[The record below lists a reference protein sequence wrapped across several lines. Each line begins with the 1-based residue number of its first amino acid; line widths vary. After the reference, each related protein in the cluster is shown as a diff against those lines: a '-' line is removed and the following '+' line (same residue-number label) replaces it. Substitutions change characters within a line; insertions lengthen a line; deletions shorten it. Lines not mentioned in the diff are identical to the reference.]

1 MKVTPR
7 ARAKRGEGERTA
19 EAILEAADVLLV
31 GSGSEDAV
39 SIRAVADAVGL
50 TPAAIYRHFP
60 DKETLLFAVCAQHFD
75 RITEEVAVP
84 ALDSTDD
91 PIDAL
96 RRLAEAYVHFGV
108 ENPEHYRIMFMRR
121 QDHRPE
127 QYAAERVLETGL
139 FGVVLPVV
147 QRGIDEGRFRAGV
160 TDPLLIAWVLWMAV
174 HGITSAAVAMPNF
187 PAPPLDLQ
195 LTVTVDAVLHGLLVD
210 GNDGNDGNDGDDGD
224 DGG

>member
-1 MKVTPR
+1 MKVAPR

-19 EAILEAADVLLV
+19 EAILDAADALLM

-39 SIRAVADAVGL
+39 AIRGVADAVGL

-60 DKETLLFAVCAQHFD
+60 DKETLLFAVCARHFD
-75 RITEEVAVP
+75 SITEQVAVP
-84 ALDSTDD
+84 ALESADD

-96 RRLAEAYVHFGV
+96 RRLGEAYVHFGV

-127 QYAAERVLETGL
+127 QYAAEQVMETGL

-147 QRGIDEGRFRAGV
+147 QRGIDEGRFRPEL
-160 TDPLLIAWVLWMAV
+160 TDPLMIAWVLWMAV

-187 PAPPLDLQ
+187 PAPPLDVQLQ
-195 LTVTVDAVLHGLLVD
+195 ATIDAIFHGLLAD
-210 GNDGNDGNDGDDGD
+210 PT
-224 DGG
+224 

>member
-1 MKVTPR
+1 MKATPR

-19 EAILEAADVLLV
+19 EAILDAADALLI

-39 SIRAVADAVGL
+39 AIRGVAQAVGL

-60 DKETLLFAVCAQHFD
+60 DKETLLFAVCARHFD
-75 RITEEVAVP
+75 SITEDVALP
-84 ALDSTDD
+84 ALESTDD
-91 PIDAL
+91 PIEAL
-96 RRLAEAYVHFGV
+96 RRLAEAYVRFGV

-121 QDHRPE
+121 QDHRPD

-147 QRGIDEGRFRAGV
+147 QRGIDDGRFRDDV
-160 TDPLLIAWVLWMAV
+160 TDPLLIAWVLWMGV

-187 PAPPLDLQ
+187 PAPPLEVQ
-195 LTVTVDAVLHGLLVD
+195 LAATVDALLNGLLAD
-210 GNDGNDGNDGDDGD
+210 
-224 DGG
+224 

>member
-19 EAILEAADVLLV
+19 EAILDAADVLLV

-39 SIRAVADAVGL
+39 SIRGVADAVGL

-60 DKETLLFAVCAQHFD
+60 DKEGLLFAVCARHFD
-75 RITEEVAVP
+75 SITDEVAVP
-84 ALDSTDD
+84 ALASSED
-91 PIDAL
+91 PIEAL
-96 RRLAEAYVHFGV
+96 RQLADAYVRFGV
-108 ENPEHYRIMFMRR
+108 EHPEHYRIMFMRR
-121 QDHRPE
+121 EDHRPE

-139 FGVVLPVV
+139 FGVVIPVV
-147 QRGIDEGRFRAGV
+147 QRGIDEGRFRPDL

-187 PAPPLDLQ
+187 PAPPLDVQ
-195 LTVTVDAVLHGLLVD
+195 IDATLDATLRGLLAPEPV
-210 GNDGNDGNDGDDGD
+210 
-224 DGG
+224 

>member
-19 EAILEAADVLLV
+19 EAILDAADELLV

-39 SIRAVADAVGL
+39 SIRGVADAVGL

-60 DKETLLFAVCAQHFD
+60 DKEGLLFAVCARHFD
-75 RITEEVAVP
+75 SITDEVAVP
-84 ALDSTDD
+84 ALGSSDD

-96 RRLAEAYVHFGV
+96 RALAVAYVRFGV
-108 ENPEHYRIMFMRR
+108 EHPEHYRIMFMRR
-121 QDHRPE
+121 EDHRPE

-147 QRGIDEGRFRAGV
+147 QRGIDEGRFRADL
-160 TDPLLIAWVLWMAV
+160 TDPLLVAWVLWMAV

-187 PAPPLDLQ
+187 PAPPLELQ
-195 LTVTVDAVLHGLLVD
+195 IEATLGAMLD
-210 GNDGNDGNDGDDGD
+210 GILAR
-224 DGG
+224 

>member
-1 MKVTPR
+1 MKVAPR
-7 ARAKRGEGERTA
+7 TRAKRGEGERTA
-19 EAILEAADVLLV
+19 EAILDAADTLLM

-39 SIRAVADAVGL
+39 SIRGVADAVGL

-60 DKETLLFAVCAQHFD
+60 DKETLLFAVCARHFD
-75 RITEEVAVP
+75 SITEDVAVP
-84 ALDSTDD
+84 ALESADD

-96 RRLAEAYVHFGV
+96 RRLAAAYVHFGV

-121 QDHRPE
+121 QDHRPD

-147 QRGIDEGRFRAGV
+147 QQGIDGGRYRPEL
-160 TDPLLIAWVLWMAV
+160 TDPLMIAWVLWMAV

-187 PAPPLDLQ
+187 PAPPLDVQ
-195 LTVTVDAVLHGLLVD
+195 LDATIDAILGGLLAPEPH
-210 GNDGNDGNDGDDGD
+210 
-224 DGG
+224 

>member
-1 MKVTPR
+1 VKVAPR

-19 EAILEAADVLLV
+19 EAILDAADALLV

-39 SIRAVADAVGL
+39 AIRGVADAVGL

-60 DKETLLFAVCAQHFD
+60 DKETLLFAVCARHFD
-75 RITEEVAVP
+75 SITEDVAVP
-84 ALDSTDD
+84 ALASADD

-96 RRLAEAYVHFGV
+96 RRLADAYVRFGV

-127 QYAAERVLETGL
+127 QYAAEQVLETGL

-147 QRGIDEGRFRAGV
+147 QQGIDEGRFRPEL
-160 TDPLLIAWVLWMAV
+160 TDPLMIAWVLWMAV

-187 PAPPLDLQ
+187 PAPPLDVQLQ
-195 LTVTVDAVLHGLLVD
+195 ATIDAILGGLLAP
-210 GNDGNDGNDGDDGD
+210 
-224 DGG
+224 

>member
-1 MKVTPR
+1 MKVAPR

-19 EAILEAADVLLV
+19 EAILDAADALLM

-39 SIRAVADAVGL
+39 SVRAVADAVGL

-60 DKETLLFAVCAQHFD
+60 DKETLLFAVCARHFD
-75 RITEEVAVP
+75 SITEDVAVP
-84 ALDSTDD
+84 TLEAADD
-91 PIDAL
+91 PVDAL
-96 RRLAEAYVHFGV
+96 RRLGEAYVRFGV

-147 QRGIDEGRFRAGV
+147 QRGIDEGRYRPELD
-160 TDPLLIAWVLWMAV
+160 DPLMIAWVLWMAV

-187 PAPPLDLQ
+187 PAPPLDVQ
-195 LTVTVDAVLHGLLVD
+195 LDATLDAVLHGLLAD
-210 GNDGNDGNDGDDGD
+210 PT
-224 DGG
+224 

>member
-7 ARAKRGEGERTA
+7 ERAKRGEGERTA
-19 EAILEAADVLLV
+19 EAILDVADELLV
-31 GSGSEDAV
+31 GSGSEEAV

-60 DKETLLFAVCAQHFD
+60 DKASLLFAVCARHFD
-75 RITEEVAVP
+75 SITDEVAAP
-84 ALDSTDD
+84 ALASSDD

-108 ENPEHYRIMFMRR
+108 EHPEHYRIMFMRR
-121 QDHRPE
+121 EDHRPD

-147 QRGIDEGRFRAGV
+147 QRGIDEGRFRPEV
-160 TDPLLIAWVLWMAV
+160 TDPLLVAWVLWMGV

-187 PAPPLDLQ
+187 PAPPLEVQ
-195 LTVTVDAVLHGLLVD
+195 LTATVDALLHGLLAD
-210 GNDGNDGNDGDDGD
+210 GA
-224 DGG
+224 GGAD

>member
-7 ARAKRGEGERTA
+7 ARAKRGEGEQTA
-19 EAILEAADVLLV
+19 EAILEAADGLLV

-60 DKETLLFAVCAQHFD
+60 DKETLLFAVCSQHFD
-75 RITEEVAVP
+75 QITEEVAIPVM
-84 ALDSTDD
+84 ASTED
-91 PIDAL
+91 PIEAL
-96 RRLAEAYVHFGV
+96 RRLGEAYVRFGV

-139 FGVVLPVV
+139 FGAVLPVV
-147 QRGIDEGRFRAGV
+147 QRGIDEGRFRADA
-160 TDPLLIAWVLWMAV
+160 TDPLMIAWVLWMAV
-174 HGITSAAVAMPNF
+174 HGITSAAVALPNF
-187 PAPPLDLQ
+187 PAPPLQVQ
-195 LTVTVDAVLHGLLVD
+195 LDATIGAVFDGLLA
-210 GNDGNDGNDGDDGD
+210 
-224 DGG
+224 

>member
-1 MKVTPR
+1 MKVAPR

-19 EAILEAADVLLV
+19 EAILDAADALLV

-39 SIRAVADAVGL
+39 AIRGVADAVGL

-60 DKETLLFAVCAQHFD
+60 DKETLLFAVCARHFD
-75 RITEEVAVP
+75 SITEDVAVP
-84 ALDSTDD
+84 ALASTED

-96 RRLAEAYVHFGV
+96 RRLADAYVRFGV

-127 QYAAERVLETGL
+127 QYAAEQVLETGL

-147 QRGIDEGRFRAGV
+147 QQGIDEGRFRPEL
-160 TDPLLIAWVLWMAV
+160 TDPLMIAWVLWMAV

-187 PAPPLDLQ
+187 PAPPLDVQLQ
-195 LTVTVDAVLHGLLVD
+195 ATIDAILGGLLAP
-210 GNDGNDGNDGDDGD
+210 
-224 DGG
+224 

>member
-1 MKVTPR
+1 MAPR

-19 EAILEAADVLLV
+19 EAILDAADALLV

-39 SIRAVADAVGL
+39 AIRSVADAVGL

-60 DKETLLFAVCAQHFD
+60 DKETLLFAVCARHFD
-75 RITEEVAVP
+75 SITEDVAVP
-84 ALDSTDD
+84 ALESADD

-96 RRLAEAYVHFGV
+96 RRLADAYVRFGV

-127 QYAAERVLETGL
+127 QYAAEKVLETGL

-147 QRGIDEGRFRAGV
+147 QQGIDEGRFRPEL
-160 TDPLLIAWVLWMAV
+160 TDPLMIAWVLWMAV

-187 PAPPLDLQ
+187 PAPPLDVQ
-195 LTVTVDAVLHGLLVD
+195 LDATVDAIFHGLLARPT
-210 GNDGNDGNDGDDGD
+210 
-224 DGG
+224 